1 MERKS
6 RQKIEIRNILS
17 QNNFHP
23 TIEEI
28 HIILKKRIPGVGIA
42 TVYRNVDKMVRNGE
56 IIRLEVPGQGAR
68 FDGNTEKHY
77 HFRCEKCASVEDVWL
92 DLDMEGYINSAPP
105 LKDALINDYVIEFTG
120 VCQQCRHSI

>member
-6 RQKIEIRNILS
+6 RQKTEIRKILS

-28 HIILKKRIPGVGIA
+28 HLILKKRVPGVGIA
-42 TVYRNVDKMVRNGE
+42 TVYRNIDKMVRNGE

-77 HFRCEKCASVEDVWL
+77 HFRCEKCNSVEDVWL
-92 DLDMEGYINSAPP
+92 DIDINSYIKTVSP
-105 LKDALINDYVIEFTG
+105 LKESIIRDHMIEFTG
-120 VCQQCRHSI
+120 ICAECQK